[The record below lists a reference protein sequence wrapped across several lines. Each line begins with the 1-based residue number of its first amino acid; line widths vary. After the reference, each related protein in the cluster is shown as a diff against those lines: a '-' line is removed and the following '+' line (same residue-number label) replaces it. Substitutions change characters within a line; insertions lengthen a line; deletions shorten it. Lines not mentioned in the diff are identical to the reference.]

1 MPNVAV
7 SSVLNYVRRYL
18 NDVIPGGA
26 VAIFVDEETPTGTIN
41 GSNKV
46 FSTAVAPSPGSSTY
60 VFLDGQ
66 LMTPTVDYSLSGGT
80 ITFVTAPIVGQ
91 VILVSY
97 RY

>member
-1 MPNVAV
+1 MNVAV
-7 SSVLNYVRRYL
+7 STVLAYCRRYL
-18 NDVIPGGA
+18 NDVDIGG
-26 VAIFVDEETPTGTIN
+26 ILPSYIDEEIPTGTIN
-41 GSNKV
+41 GINKI
-46 FSTAVAPSPGSSTY
+46 FSTSIAPSPGSSVY

-66 LMTPTVDYSLSGGT
+66 LMTPAVDYTLVGGI